1 MKAVRVRVSG
11 RVQGVWFRAWTVREA
26 TARGLAGW
34 VRNRHDGDVEALFAG
49 PDEAV
54 DAMVAE
60 CRSGPRHARVDNVVS
75 EPAAAPEMP
84 GFRVLP
90 SG

>member
-1 MKAVRVRVSG
+1 MTEQR
-11 RVQGVWFRAWTVREA
+11 REPK
-26 TARGLAGW
+26 
-34 VRNRHDGDVEALFAG
+34 VIKPED
-49 PDEAV
+49 V

-90 SG
+90 GG